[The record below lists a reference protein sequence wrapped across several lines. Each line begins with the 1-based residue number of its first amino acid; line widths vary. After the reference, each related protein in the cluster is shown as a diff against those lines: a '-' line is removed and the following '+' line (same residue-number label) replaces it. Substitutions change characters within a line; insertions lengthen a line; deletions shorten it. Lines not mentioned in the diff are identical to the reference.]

1 MLEKHAD
8 HPVATS
14 HLTYPFEHGLGR
26 ISLSH
31 FLLAKMP
38 LTQSLS
44 ETLDA
49 GSDMQSNMD
58 DLMRACIARLGA
70 LAEKVENFFG
80 FRTPRPS
87 GAEGSQ
93 EATSKEQRIGR
104 QESFGIFA
112 VWR

>member
-1 MLEKHAD
+1 
-8 HPVATS
+8 
-14 HLTYPFEHGLGR
+14 
-26 ISLSH
+26 
-31 FLLAKMP
+31 MP

-80 FRTPRPS
+80 FPPLPVP
-87 GAEGSQ
+87 AELK
-93 EATSKEQRIGR
+93 EARKQ
-104 QESFGIFA
+104 QA
-112 VWR
+112 KNND